1 VNRRMQPDDVVD
13 AYVKWAQS
21 SINAWTSG
29 AARMR
34 DVGRSDSPGY
44 DWFAA
49 GSAWMAE
56 MTRTA
61 LDVYDTV
68 CGGGFESA
76 APIVTPEFGVEE
88 RRVGLT
94 GDCEL
99 TLVGPLQGQM
109 GSDTISPDA
118 VTFVPATLRPD
129 DTEFHL
135 EVWPGMVPGDA
146 YWGKVQLVL
155 DGKVLDPVVDVVVQ
169 VP

>member
-1 VNRRMQPDDVVD
+1 MSRRMKPDDMVD

-29 AARMR
+29 ATRMR
-34 DVGRSDSPGY
+34 DVGRSDAPGY

-56 MTRTA
+56 MTRAA

-68 CGGGFESA
+68 CGGGYEST
-76 APIVTPEFGVEE
+76 APITTPKYSVGA
-88 RRVGLT
+88 RRSGLT
-94 GDCEL
+94 GNCKL
-99 TLVGPLQGQM
+99 SVIGPLQGQM
-109 GSDTISPDA
+109 GSDAISPNA
-118 VTFVPATLRPD
+118 VTIVPAELRPD
-129 DTEFHL
+129 QSEFHL
-135 EVWPGMVPGDA
+135 EVWPGTVPGDA

-155 DGKVLDPVVDVVVQ
+155 DGKVLDPVDVVVQ